1 MTMGK
6 LHDIEGFKVSAGV
19 LTNSLQMMYTLK
31 SQVMAEF
38 PQLNLTPDSFILSMG
53 TSADFEEAIIE
64 GANEV
69 RVGTILFGERDY
81 S

>member
-1 MTMGK
+1 
-6 LHDIEGFKVSAGV
+6 
-19 LTNSLQMMYTLK
+19 
-31 SQVMAEF
+31 
-38 PQLNLTPDSFILSMG
+38 MG